1 MSSRIPDLDL
11 ARIRR
16 YAENRVPEHARHQ
29 VRNEITVRG
38 AIVTIVERRAPWRP
52 EEDSEWT
59 SYPVAQL
66 RWNTSAAT
74 WTLYWQDRNTR
85 WHSYPHTPATTDVNG
100 LLAEIEHNT
109 TGAFW
114 G

>member
-1 MSSRIPDLDL
+1 MPVTKSATRSPFA
-11 ARIRR
+11 ARPSPSW
-16 YAENRVPEHARHQ
+16 NGGHPGDPK
-29 VRNEITVRG
+29 TD
-38 AIVTIVERRAPWRP
+38 P
-52 EEDSEWT
+52 EWT

-66 RWNTSAAT
+66 RWNASAAT
-74 WTLYWQDRNTR
+74 WTLYWRDRNTR
-85 WHSYPHTPATTDVNG
+85 SHPYPHTPATTDVNG